1 MIDIL
6 VIVPGPISLTAHSNN
21 NLPSLLKTILTDAV
35 PFPAPNTPTDIPYP
49 ISMPFSFKLPG
60 TVGRFFHPIFSMP

>member
-35 PFPAPNTPTDIPYP
+35 PFPAPNTPTDIP
-49 ISMPFSFKLPG
+49 
-60 TVGRFFHPIFSMP
+60 